1 MLLVLRLSIFIKILK
16 FMNNFFIEFIK
27 KLALLENTYIFV
39 FSIIP
44 YSIFLYYL
52 YKIKELNKI
61 VKIGFSL
68 TILFVVITI
77 IFSISAEI
85 IYGRSLVEVDK
96 FHGLAESFLTL
107 SDFVILYGFLSILN
121 RLEIKNS

>member
-1 MLLVLRLSIFIKILK
+1 MNDFFIK
-16 FMNNFFIEFIK
+16 FIE
-27 KLALLENTYIFV
+27 KLSLYENSYIFV
-39 FSIIP
+39 LSIVP

-52 YKIKELNKI
+52 FKIDELNKT

-68 TILFVVITI
+68 TILFVAITI

-85 IYGRSLVEVDK
+85 IYGLPLVEVDL

-107 SDFVILYGFLSILN
+107 SDFVILLGFISILKT
-121 RLEIKNS
+121 LEVKNS